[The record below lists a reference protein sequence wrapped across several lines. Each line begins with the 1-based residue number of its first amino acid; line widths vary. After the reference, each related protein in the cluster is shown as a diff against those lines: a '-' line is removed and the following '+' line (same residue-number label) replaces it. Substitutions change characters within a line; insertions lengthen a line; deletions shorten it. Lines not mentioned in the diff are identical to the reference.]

1 MAFMQPP
8 VSNSGEFVPI
18 ISYNAVSGRLSLR
31 DRTQNVSGEWE
42 AKETDVTM
50 AQPPFAV
57 DFGRLDVGWVFFVKG
72 AAPLWA
78 LAAASSSRSA
88 EAARGYAFA
97 TRRSLWALAP
107 YGKPMPERPPS
118 PGNDVAGKPLNYRQG
133 FRVPVAGNAI
143 GGVRELAGQSAAL
156 INGLNELHSA
166 YEAAPEAAMGQ
177 IPVVKMIRTDAIKSG
192 QATNY
197 QPVFEIV
204 AWADRPDVLGPRT
217 VPAPRAS
224 APLSRMTPQATAAMA
239 QASVAPEPKVRVLE
253 DAMPF

>member
-1 MAFMQPP
+1 MAFMSPP
-8 VSNSGEFVPI
+8 SAASGEFVPI

-31 DRTQNVSGEWE
+31 DRTQNASGDWE

-57 DFGRLDVGWVFFVKG
+57 DFGRLEVGWVFFVKG

-78 LAAASSSRSA
+78 LV
-88 EAARGYAFA
+88 
-97 TRRSLWALAP
+97 P
-107 YGKPMPERPPS
+107 YGERMPERPAS
-118 PGNDVAGKPLNYRQG
+118 PGNDVAGKALNYRQG

-143 GGVRELAGQSAAL
+143 GGVREMAGQSAAL

-166 YEAAPEAAMGQ
+166 YEAAPEAAMGK
-177 IPVVKMIRTDAIKSG
+177 IPVVKMVRTDAIKSG

-204 AWADRPDVLGPRT
+204 AYVDRPDVLGPRT
-217 VPAPRAS
+217 VAPPGAPKAVQS
-224 APLSRMTPQATAAMA
+224 APATERRAAPAQQAAPQSRERQPAMA
-239 QASVAPEPKVRVLE
+239 DE
-253 DAMPF
+253 MPF

>member
-1 MAFMQPP
+1 MAFMSPP
-8 VSNSGEFVPI
+8 SAANGEFVPI

-31 DRTQNVSGEWE
+31 DRTQNISGEWE

-57 DFGRLDVGWVFFVKG
+57 DFGRLEVGWVFFVKG

-78 LAAASSSRSA
+78 LV
-88 EAARGYAFA
+88 
-97 TRRSLWALAP
+97 P
-107 YGKPMPERPPS
+107 YGERMPERPSS
-118 PGNDVAGKPLNYRQG
+118 PGNDVAGKALNYRQG

-143 GGVRELAGQSAAL
+143 GGVREMAGQSAAL

-166 YEAAPEAAMGQ
+166 YEASPEAAMGK
-177 IPVVKMIRTDAIKSG
+177 IPVVKMVRTDAIKSG

-204 AWADRPDVLGPRT
+204 AYVDRPEVLGPRT
-217 VPAPRAS
+217 VPAPKAAAES
-224 APLSRMTPQATAAMA
+224 AVQAATAAQQQAARSPAMA
-239 QASVAPEPKVRVLE
+239 

>member
-8 VSNSGEFVPI
+8 SANSGEFVPI

-31 DRTQNVSGEWE
+31 DRVQNVSGDWE

-78 LAAASSSRSA
+78 LV
-88 EAARGYAFA
+88 
-97 TRRSLWALAP
+97 P
-107 YGKPMPERPPS
+107 YGHALPERPPS
-118 PGNDVAGKPLNYRQG
+118 PGNDVAGKSLNYRQG

-166 YEAAPEAAMGQ
+166 YEAAPEAAMGK

-204 AWADRPDVLGPRT
+204 AYVDRPDVLGPRT
-217 VPAPRAS
+217 VAPPRAGS
-224 APLSRMTPQATAAMA
+224 VPVSQMPPAQVAAMA
-239 QASVAPEPKVRVLE
+239 AASVPPQQSTSHAAPVRIMA

>member
-8 VSNSGEFVPI
+8 SAANGEFVPI

-31 DRTQNVSGEWE
+31 DRTQNISGEWE

-57 DFGRLDVGWVFFVKG
+57 DFGRLEVGWVFFVKG

-78 LAAASSSRSA
+78 LV
-88 EAARGYAFA
+88 
-97 TRRSLWALAP
+97 P
-107 YGKPMPERPPS
+107 YGERMPERPAS
-118 PGNDVAGKPLNYRQG
+118 PGNDVAGKALNYRQG

-143 GGVRELAGQSAAL
+143 GGVREMAGQSAAL

-166 YEAAPEAAMGQ
+166 YEASPEAAMGK
-177 IPVVKMIRTDAIKSG
+177 IPVVKMVRTDAIKSG

-204 AWADRPDVLGPRT
+204 AYVDRPEVLGPRT
-217 VPAPRAS
+217 VPAPKAAAES
-224 APLSRMTPQATAAMA
+224 AVQAATAPRQQAAAQQQAARSPAMA
-239 QASVAPEPKVRVLE
+239 